1 MGKHAHKRQK
11 TGKESPIPLGSNALT
26 DEASKDDEE
35 RRLESL
41 LFGTKFVSRNE
52 VDEQDQVDGGKE
64 LQNLIDTD
72 VRFSFG
78 VVHYIDLYYSYS
90 SSTTAYP

>member
-1 MGKHAHKRQK
+1 
-11 TGKESPIPLGSNALT
+11 
-26 DEASKDDEE
+26 
-35 RRLESL
+35 
-41 LFGTKFVSRNE
+41 

-64 LQNLIDTD
+64 LQKLIDTD

-78 VVHYIDLYYSYS
+78 VVHYIDRYYSY